1 MLKRDFAPGVT
12 ASMPP
17 FLACQAAPDGVA
29 HCANPEKKG
38 ICAPRTGKKRLRKRA
53 HVLFFAPILDKR
65 QHCAAFRN
73 H

>member
-1 MLKRDFAPGVT
+1 MSSSWTVT
-12 ASMPP
+12 
-17 FLACQAAPDGVA
+17 A

-38 ICAPRTGKKRLRKRA
+38 IFATRKRKKRLRKRA